1 MAPRE
6 SRPSSPSD
14 VPGPGGGGDGIDEV
28 EIREGTIR
36 LGQVLKLASL
46 VEDGVEAADLIRH
59 GLVKVNGQIEE
70 RRGRQLAVGD
80 VVEVGGR
87 SVRLVPRG

>member
-6 SRPSSPSD
+6 SRPSNPTD
-14 VPGPGGGGDGIDEV
+14 DADALDEV

-46 VEDGVEAADLIRH
+46 VEDGVEAAELIRH
-59 GLVKVNGQIEE
+59 GLVKVNGQIED
-70 RRGRQLAVGD
+70 RRGRQLAAGD